1 MTKIKLLLLVAS
13 FSICACN
20 KYLELKPDKTMVL
33 PETEQD
39 MQALLDNVN
48 FMNAAESSLGEMA
61 ADNYYLTDNDWQ
73 SLDINDRE
81 LYIWGKDVFGTG
93 WGSNYRTIMYA
104 NTVLETL
111 EKNPSIDITARNR
124 LRGSALFFRG
134 NTLFQL
140 AQLYMLPYDKQIAAT
155 APGLPLKFTAAIDDP
170 SVRSSMEKT
179 YAQIEMDLREAAA
192 LLPKEKPLFPTRP
205 GKAAA
210 FAGLAR
216 LHLVMADFEQAER
229 FADSSLMLHATL
241 IDYNQVLNS
250 ETPFAPFNEETIFY
264 SRFSGGGT
272 LSQSYRKVDT
282 TLYTMYADDDLR
294 RTLFFR
300 EQDGHVYF
308 KGNYDGQNTSALF
321 NGITSAEM
329 LLTKAECLARKGKSS
344 EAWNVLSEL
353 LRYRY
358 SNNNFN
364 EVMPIGA
371 TNVLNF
377 VLNERRK
384 ELLFRGIRW
393 IDLRRLNKE
402 EDLATVLTRNVL
414 GKEYIMLPNSSR
426 YVFLIPDD
434 VIQQSGME
442 QNVR

>member
-1 MTKIKLLLLVAS
+1 
-13 FSICACN
+13 
-20 KYLELKPDKTMVL
+20 
-33 PETEQD
+33 
-39 MQALLDNVN
+39 
-48 FMNAAESSLGEMA
+48 
-61 ADNYYLTDNDWQ
+61 
-73 SLDINDRE
+73 
-81 LYIWGKDVFGTG
+81 
-93 WGSNYRTIMYA
+93 
-104 NTVLETL
+104 
-111 EKNPSIDITARNR
+111 
-124 LRGSALFFRG
+124 
-134 NTLFQL
+134 
-140 AQLYMLPYDKQIAAT
+140 
-155 APGLPLKFTAAIDDP
+155 
-170 SVRSSMEKT
+170 
-179 YAQIEMDLREAAA
+179 
-192 LLPKEKPLFPTRP
+192 
-205 GKAAA
+205 
-210 FAGLAR
+210 
-216 LHLVMADFEQAER
+216 
-229 FADSSLMLHATL
+229 
-241 IDYNQVLNS
+241 
-250 ETPFAPFNEETIFY
+250 
-264 SRFSGGGT
+264 GGT

-393 IDLRRLNKE
+393 IDLRRLNK
-402 EDLATVLTRNVL
+402 
-414 GKEYIMLPNSSR
+414 
-426 YVFLIPDD
+426 
-434 VIQQSGME
+434 
-442 QNVR
+442 